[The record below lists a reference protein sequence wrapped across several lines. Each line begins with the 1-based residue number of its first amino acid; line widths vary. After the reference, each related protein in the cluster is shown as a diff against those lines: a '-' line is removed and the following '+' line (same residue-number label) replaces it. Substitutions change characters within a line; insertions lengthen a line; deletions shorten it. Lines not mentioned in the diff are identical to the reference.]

1 MTDPIDMN
9 ASVDNA
15 IPPTE
20 PPPTELEGHPVEE
33 FPEEIHPTHALVL
46 EAHAALKRALHGVEN
61 HGHPFNPDD
70 VRLAFRALDAVLAEV
85 NRG

>member
-1 MTDPIDMN
+1 M
-9 ASVDNA
+9 
-15 IPPTE
+15 E
-20 PPPTELEGHPVEE
+20 PSEETPLPETQPELEGHPLEE
-33 FPEEIHPTHALVL
+33 LPEALHPTHALVL
-46 EAHAALKRALHGVEN
+46 EAHAALKRALHGVEH